1 MARILVVDDEIESC
15 KMLEEFLCSKGYDV
29 FWALSTDEAIKI
41 VKKEKPQL
49 VLLDIIIPEKDG
61 LECLARIKEIDNTI
75 EVIMVTAVKDEEKA
89 MKAMDLGAFDYITK
103 PIDLYYLENSI
114 MFNVFMHTR

>member
-15 KMLEEFLCSKGYDV
+15 KMLEEFLCSKGHDV
-29 FWALSTDEAIKI
+29 SWALNTDEAIKI
-41 VKKEKPQL
+41 VKTKKPQL

-103 PIDLYYLENSI
+103 PIDLKYLENCI
-114 MFNVFMHTR
+114 MFNVLMNTQ

>member
-15 KMLEEFLCSKGYDV
+15 KMLEEFLCSKGHDV
-29 FWALSTDEAIKI
+29 SWALNTDEAIKI
-41 VKKEKPQL
+41 VKTKKPQL

-103 PIDLYYLENSI
+103 PIDLKYLENCI
-114 MFNVFMHTR
+114 MFNVFMNTQ